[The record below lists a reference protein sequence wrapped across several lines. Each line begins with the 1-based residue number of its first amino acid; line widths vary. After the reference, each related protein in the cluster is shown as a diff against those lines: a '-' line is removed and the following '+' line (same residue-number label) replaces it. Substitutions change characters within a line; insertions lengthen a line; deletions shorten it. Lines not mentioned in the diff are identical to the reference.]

1 MSVPGGVPGA
11 AGKGYLLMRRDGAL
25 WGVANAAVESLTRG
39 DGGFRVGVGA
49 GELCIDEIVGV
60 VAELPVRP
68 MAAAL
73 RRFWPEAAG
82 GLAVHAEQPLV
93 VVDPQRPPRSL
104 RGEGADWLSLP
115 GEATGCSQSPKERA
129 GQAEPG
135 PEGTG
140 DGEGAREDA

>member
-104 RGEGADWLSLP
+104 RLSLP

-135 PEGTG
+135 PE

>member
-1 MSVPGGVPGA
+1 VSVPGGVPGA
-11 AGKGYLLMRRDGAL
+11 AGKGYLLMRSGGAL
-25 WGVANAAVESLTRG
+25 WGVANAAVESLTRAN
-39 DGGFRVGVGA
+39 GGFRVGVGA

-104 RGEGADWLSLP
+104 RGEGA
-115 GEATGCSQSPKERA
+115 A

-135 PEGTG
+135 LE